1 MRKRGYNNDGL
12 VRPLGGG
19 GAGSMRSNKIF
30 SNFLGLLAVAPG
42 NFAAENI

>member
-19 GAGSMRSNKIF
+19 ARSIRSNKIF